1 MLDLGFMEILLIGVV
16 AILVLGPEKLPDA
29 LVSVAKFFRKVKT
42 LIANTKDT
50 IEQEVKISELK
61 EEAEKYK
68 KEFLSASEKLDELTK
83 ATTDPFQQEKQEFN
97 KLKNSFNSES
107 EQKITKTPEREK
119 ITFKKEKKETELSKM
134 LNKTE
139 ESSKS

>member
-29 LVSVAKFFRKVKT
+29 LVSVARFFKKVKT

-50 IEQEVKISELK
+50 IEQEVHITELK

-83 ATTDPFQQEKQEFN
+83 ATIDPFNKEKQEISQ
-97 KLKNSFNSES
+97 LKNSFNSEI
-107 EQKITKTPEREK
+107 EKKPEAPKREK
-119 ITFKKEKKETELSKM
+119 VTFKKEKQDTELSKM
-134 LNKTE
+134 LNKSSE
-139 ESSKS
+139 ENAK